1 MQIVI
6 FFSMLKIKWIVR
18 LTPKVESLQFARKLV
33 EGKNATNAADD
44 ACELADDISGGWDIT
59 YDTYCSATSDV
70 NATIGR
76 ADWDSNT
83 YTCTVFSPIP

>member
-1 MQIVI
+1 
-6 FFSMLKIKWIVR
+6 MLKIKWIVR